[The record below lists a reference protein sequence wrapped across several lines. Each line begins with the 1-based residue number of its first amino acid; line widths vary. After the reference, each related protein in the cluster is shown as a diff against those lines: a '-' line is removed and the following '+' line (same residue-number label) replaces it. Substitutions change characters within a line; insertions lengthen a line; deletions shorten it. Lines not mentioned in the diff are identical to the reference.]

1 MPSAMPSP
9 PPSGFVQRTTA
20 DEFSLRP
27 EIPGSMLRSLAP
39 RALGA
44 RVSSEKTQE
53 PRSTKKIR
61 GTRDSRFAIPGD
73 LGDANVRNISPFT
86 ISSVPP
92 QVVSAA
98 CTTRDDMAIDGMV
111 GEMTAE
117 EALLAVLMV
126 TANTQTIV
134 TAYLLHRRRKRQR
147 LEPYLFTR
155 GGAAPGRKRASPVAG
170 NKRKARDAGVVDSA
184 TGDNFYIGGVLCWSE
199 TRYRPTSS

>member
-1 MPSAMPSP
+1 
-9 PPSGFVQRTTA
+9 
-20 DEFSLRP
+20 
-27 EIPGSMLRSLAP
+27 
-39 RALGA
+39 
-44 RVSSEKTQE
+44 
-53 PRSTKKIR
+53 
-61 GTRDSRFAIPGD
+61 
-73 LGDANVRNISPFT
+73 
-86 ISSVPP
+86 
-92 QVVSAA
+92 
-98 CTTRDDMAIDGMV
+98 MAIDGMV

-134 TAYLLHRRRKRQR
+134 TAYLHHRRRQRQR

-199 TRYRPTSS
+199 TTVPPRHKKYQRNLFVKK